1 MITIINAISI
11 HTMIVLVFLFAI
23 LLSALGSKRI
33 SLLIFAALLIGPMII
48 APIVLLLSY
57 LNIHVVWLFAIC
69 ICIIF
74 ISLYFSI
81 DFPLTADLRNKEY
94 IDWISMGNKV
104 AEIMKD
110 KAVKS
115 EFDTYWIG
123 DGVAVEPPKKIT
135 KLQEMINRIS
145 YFIEEDVKYYYAL
158 IKNYF
163 KWTFSSRGDLGF
175 YGEIFGKPD
184 VVRLPYAKSDQIC
197 EDVLILVNSMNLR
210 NDIYFRYLISIG
222 LFYLSVYIIADEI
235 NQLNWE
241 FFLWPT
247 AFLTI
252 FGVLFHNILW
262 RYLGGTNAKIQLF
275 RKYQEKLFSDGNII
289 GFTVDKKINNSSRQG
304 KISIKVIKYS
314 PHDIGE
320 GLIQNSDNDSYLVIE
335 PNHNFNSLVILLSIV
350 KNEKKF
356 QRWLEIFGNKKSPQK
371 S

>member
-1 MITIINAISI
+1 M
-11 HTMIVLVFLFAI
+11 F
-23 LLSALGSKRI
+23 
-33 SLLIFAALLIGPMII
+33 IFAALLYTLGSRRISSLVFAAAFIGPIFVLPII
-48 APIVLLLSY
+48 FLSSI
-57 LNIHVVWLFAIC
+57 LNIHIAWLFAIC
-69 ICIIF
+69 IF
-74 ISLYFSI
+74 IALISWYFSV
-81 DFPLTADLRNKEY
+81 DFPITADLRNEEY
-94 IDWISMGNKV
+94 IRWISMGNEV

-115 EFDTYWIG
+115 EFDNYWIG

-145 YFIEEDVKYYYAL
+145 YFIEEDIKYYYAL

-197 EDVLILVNSMNLR
+197 EDVLILINSMNLR
-210 NDIYFRYLISIG
+210 NNIYFRYLISIG

-235 NQLNWE
+235 NQLNWK

-262 RYLGGTNAKIQLF
+262 RYLNGTNAKIQLF
-275 RKYQEKLFSDGNII
+275 GKYQEKLFSDGNII
-289 GFTVDKKINNSSRQG
+289 GFTVDKNINNSSRQG

-320 GLIQNSDNDSYLVIE
+320 GLIQNSDNNSYLVIE
-335 PNHNFNSLVILLSIV
+335 PNHNFNNLVILLSIV

-356 QRWLEIFGNKKSPQK
+356 QRWLEIFDNKKSPQK